1 MEFLVLLAQV
11 LLLSFALVFLGIGL
25 CIGFTVPVRIVKRL
39 LRIVLLSIAMFFGLL
54 SIFFKIAA
62 AYLYVPRR

>member
-1 MEFLVLLAQV
+1 MELLLMLAQV
-11 LLLSFALVFLGIGL
+11 LVLSFALVFLGIGL
-25 CIGFTVPVRIVKRL
+25 CIGFTTPVRIVKRL

-54 SIFFKIAA
+54 SVLFKIAA